1 MLVLGWHEGC
11 ERWGDNEAA
20 RFHHACRWCGGGV
33 AARGAGTGGGA
44 DLSPRRRGRCST
56 HCAVFCLDTEA
67 MPRGRELQPRPGR
80 RASPRAQR
88 HSSINSGGDYAR
100 VPWLPVTF
108 LVRADELCT
117 GQHVALHCSLDLR
130 FRRAS

>member
-1 MLVLGWHEGC
+1 MNISNALPLWVSEIDLNNVLSDLGGLARPRETALSA
-11 ERWGDNEAA
+11 RAEAA
-20 RFHHACRWCGGGV
+20 
-33 AARGAGTGGGA
+33 
-44 DLSPRRRGRCST
+44 
-56 HCAVFCLDTEA
+56 EA
-67 MPRGRELQPRPGR
+67 MPMGRELQPLPGR

-88 HSSINSGGDYAR
+88 HSSINSGSDYAR

-108 LVRADELCT
+108 LVRADEPCI